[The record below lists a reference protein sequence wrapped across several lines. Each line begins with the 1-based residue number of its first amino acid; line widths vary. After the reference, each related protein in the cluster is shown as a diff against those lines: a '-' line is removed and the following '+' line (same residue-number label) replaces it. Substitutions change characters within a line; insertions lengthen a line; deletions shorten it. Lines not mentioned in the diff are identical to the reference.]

1 MSKTATY
8 FVILGIILVLA
19 QVIVFNHIC
28 LFNVA
33 VPFVFIYLLVRLPLT
48 MPTYQVLTVGFFL
61 GLIID
66 MFSDTPGMNSMACTV
81 LAMMRKWI
89 LHLYFN
95 REDDLTN
102 SEPSIKSLGMDVYIK
117 FVSTFSLFY
126 CTLIFVIESFTFFN
140 VGMLLLRILCSSIL
154 TAGLL
159 LGIDS
164 ITLKKR
170 EKRL

>member
-66 MFSDTPGMNSMACTV
+66 MFSDTPGMNSLACTV

-102 SEPSIKSLGMDVYIK
+102 SEPSIKSLGMDVYLK
-117 FVSTFSLFY
+117 YVSTFSLFY
-126 CTLIFVIESFTFFN
+126 CTIIFVIESFTFFN
-140 VGMLLLRILCSSIL
+140 VGMLLLRILCRL
-154 TAGLL
+154 TV
-159 LGIDS
+159 DS
-164 ITLKKR
+164 RPVTWN
-170 EKRL
+170 

>member
-8 FVILGIILVLA
+8 FVLLGIILVLA

-48 MPTYQVLTVGFFL
+48 MPVYQVLTIGFFL

-66 MFSDTPGMNSMACTV
+66 MFSDTPGMNSLACTV

-95 REDDLTN
+95 RDDDLAN
-102 SEPSIKSLGMDVYIK
+102 PEPSVKTLGMDVYIK
-117 FVSTFSLFY
+117 YVATFSLFY
-126 CTLIFVIESFTFFN
+126 CTIIFVIESFTFMHI
-140 VGMLLLRILCSSIL
+140 GMLLLRVICSSIL
-154 TAGLL
+154 TAALL
-159 LGIDS
+159 IGIDS